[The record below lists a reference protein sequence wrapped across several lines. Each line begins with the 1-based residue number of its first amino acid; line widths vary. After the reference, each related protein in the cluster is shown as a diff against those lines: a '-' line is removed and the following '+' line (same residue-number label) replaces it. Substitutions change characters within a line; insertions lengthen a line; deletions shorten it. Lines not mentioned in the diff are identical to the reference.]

1 MTLLR
6 LASLIVLALWV
17 GGLATLGFLAAPT
30 IFAVL
35 ELHELNGAE
44 GGRAMAG
51 EVFGAVFQRFQ
62 HAAWAMGG
70 LLLALYGLRAALG
83 PRPRRL
89 ALRMWTTIAMLAMS
103 LATALVIAP
112 RIDAI
117 RQSTT
122 GPVAALPE
130 SDPRKGEFGRLHGFS
145 NGLMLITL
153 LGGVGLMYSEL
164 KDTP

>member
-6 LASLIVLALWV
+6 LASMIVLALWV

-30 IFAVL
+30 IFSVL
-35 ELHELNGAE
+35 ELHDAE
-44 GGRAMAG
+44 AGRAMAG

-89 ALRMWTTIAMLAMS
+89 ALRMWTAMAMLGLS
-103 LATALVIAP
+103 LGTGLVIAP
-112 RIDAI
+112 RIEAI

-122 GPVAALPE
+122 GPVAGLPDG
-130 SDPRKGEFGRLHGFS
+130 DPKKSEFGRLHGLS
-145 NGLMLITL
+145 NGLMLVTL
-153 LGGVGLMYSEL
+153 LGGVGLIFFEL
-164 KDTP
+164 KETH